1 MAAWSSNCRHERDGT
16 MVADADDAAGRRWRP
31 GHRTAGMSGTAQW
44 SLMLTTPLGGDG
56 GLVIELPA

>member
-1 MAAWSSNCRHERDGT
+1 